1 MKHLIKR
8 AAALAMAM
16 AMALTL
22 TTWASAADYTDM
34 PSNWAKVPMEA
45 AVENGLLKGDNGRL
59 RPGDSL
65 TRAEM
70 AAILVR
76 AFGADQTADLS
87 KFTDVPAGKWYA
99 KELSSAV
106 FMEIMKGSGSALN
119 PEKAITRE
127 EAFAVLARALKLQNG
142 SSATLARFTDG
153 ANVSSWFTGEIAAMV
168 EAGFVNG
175 SDGKL
180 NPKANISRQEF
191 AQVMYNIFGVD
202 YIKEAGTYSELGEK
216 SVMIN
221 ASGVTVKDATIHGDV
236 IIGEGVGEGDV
247 YFDNVTIEGRVVVRG
262 GGVNSIHF
270 TRSTVANVV
279 IAKIV
284 GNVRVVG
291 DRTSTAKIISV
302 ADGDAAVVI
311 ENLTVTTVDVA
322 SADTPVEVRSAV
334 VTTVNVAVAGAEV
347 SLTSNTTVTTVNVA
361 GTAAGST
368 IKTQTGVTVT
378 TVNAAVNVTV
388 DGGGRVQNVAGT
400 GSVTDTTGKPVTG
413 GSTGGGSIAI
423 GGGGGGTTKPT
434 EPTVTPPSSGE
445 NQEDKRKP
453 AGVEESEGKASI
465 PKPAPGSDTL
475 TAENITE
482 NPNATDEQK
491 TACANGHTWGQVVTT
506 TAPTCTGTG
515 VGTYTC
521 ETCGATGT
529 VTIEALKHSMTK
541 VQITKNPT
549 CTETGVKTTSCA
561 NANCQEKTTEDIPA
575 LGHAYTTRYGADKT
589 NHWQL
594 CDYCGAA
601 NETKDAHTWTDV
613 EGKTTAA
620 TCKAAGSK
628 EQSCTCGAKQ
638 TVTLPIDPDA
648 HTASEEW
655 SKDKDQHWHNCELC
669 GKPADTKENHS
680 FGENG
685 KTACKCGQAAPTE
698 DGCGIEGCTCAD
710 KTTCKTD
717 FSKCDAKCTACTKA
731 KQDAC
736 KNHDWEHGVCKLCQK
751 VMTDEE
757 KAACTHAYP
766 AQYSDGK
773 CTKCDT
779 VCGHAEYENGA
790 CKACHKPHDSH
801 DYTNQTGSCDICG
814 AAHTDHTY
822 NENKTKEID
831 GKNYKICDT
840 CGAKGDEV
848 TTPPE
853 VTEP

>member
-16 AMALTL
+16 AMTLTL

-153 ANVSSWFTGEIAAMV
+153 SNVSSWFTGEIAAMV

-247 YFDNVTIEGRVVVRG
+247 YFDNVTIEGRVVIRG

-423 GGGGGGTTKPT
+423 GGGSGSGGGGTTKPT
-434 EPTVTPPSSGE
+434 EPEEPTTPEEHTHDYKNPVSLDNKSHKLTCSCGDTKIETHKWEGENSDTCACGATKKTESTVTPEGE
-445 NQEDKRKP
+445 
-453 AGVEESEGKASI
+453 
-465 PKPAPGSDTL
+465 
-475 TAENITE
+475 
-482 NPNATDEQK
+482 
-491 TACANGHTWGQVVTT
+491 
-506 TAPTCTGTG
+506 CTGTG
-515 VGTYTC
+515 AVDGAHKFSDTPDEGSTTATCTTDGVATYTC
-521 ETCGATGT
+521 QNEGCSEKKVVTTPATGHTAGTGVEDITKAATCTEQGSKTVTVSCTSCKAEISKST
-529 VTIEALKHSMTK
+529 VTI
-541 VQITKNPT
+541 PY
-549 CTETGVKTTSCA
+549 
-561 NANCQEKTTEDIPA
+561 
-575 LGHAYTTRYGADKT
+575 LGHNMVADPDSDK
-589 NHWQL
+589 
-594 CDYCGAA
+594 
-601 NETKDAHTWTDV
+601 
-613 EGKTTAA
+613 AA
-620 TCKAAGSK
+620 TCSAKGVTGSK
-628 EQSCTCGAKQ
+628 KCDRAGCTYKEAGTA
-638 TVTLPIDPDA
+638 TDIDPDA
-648 HTASEEW
+648 HNFDKTKKDGVCTYNSNHKCDHGSTAVGKECATCGMTVTCDHEWETTTPATVANCHAKAKTAIQTCKKCQATQGGEETGEIDPTNHDGETEQVQAVPGTDCQHHGTTAGVKCKGCNKTISGCEDDGTPGPHNW
-655 SKDKDQHWHNCELC
+655 NAGVCTHSNSCVCPDADQH
-669 GKPADTKENHS
+669 KD
-680 FGENG
+680 
-685 KTACKCGQAAPTE
+685 
-698 DGCGIEGCTCAD
+698 
-710 KTTCKTD
+710 
-717 FSKCDAKCTACTKA
+717 
-731 KQDAC
+731 
-736 KNHDWEHGVCKLCQK
+736 
-751 VMTDEE
+751 DEE
-757 KAACTHAYP
+757 CT
-766 AQYSDGK
+766 
-773 CTKCDT
+773 T
-779 VCGHAEYENGA
+779 
-790 CKACHKPHDSH
+790 CHKP
-801 DYTNQTGSCDICG
+801 
-814 AAHTDHTY
+814 A
-822 NENKTKEID
+822 
-831 GKNYKICDT
+831 
-840 CGAKGDEV
+840 
-848 TTPPE
+848 TPQS
-853 VTEP
+853 EP